1 MNLRHTALTVVCGLM
16 LAACS
21 RQDRPS
27 IIGHWQ
33 AERTTVFSAH
43 LPVGP
48 DIVISEQA
56 VAVPGTEA
64 QIPLN
69 GISQKDNEAVLE
81 LPYGV
86 GVSFFF
92 DGPDRIHFDAPVLG
106 KVYYR
111 RVHDAIAAQ
120 AAPQQDAKAQA
131 AGPVTASAVVPAVAV
146 QTQRPPSPPVQ
157 VAPVSLSEHAP
168 EVPHRPVRP
177 SAFDQA
183 VLAARQGDQDSA
195 IDNLNEALK
204 QGFRGFDKI
213 DAAPEFASL
222 RQDVRYQALLAHYR

>member
-1 MNLRHTALTVVCGLM
+1 MNLRHTALTVACGLM

-33 AERTTVFSAH
+33 AERASIFSAL

-56 VAVPGTEA
+56 VSVPGTEA
-64 QIPLN
+64 RIPLN
-69 GISQKDNEAVLE
+69 GITRKDDETVLE

-86 GVSFFF
+86 GVTFIF
-92 DGPDRIHFDAPVLG
+92 DGPDRIHLDAPVLG
-106 KVYYR
+106 KIYYL
-111 RVHDAIAAQ
+111 RVHDAVAAQTAPKQDAGAQ
-120 AAPQQDAKAQA
+120 AAA
-131 AGPVTASAVVPAVAV
+131 PVVASAVVPAAV
-146 QTQRPPSPPVQ
+146 QTQRPSLPAVQ
-157 VAPVSLSEHAP
+157 VASASLGEHAP
-168 EVPHRPVRP
+168 EAPPRPVRP

-195 IDNLNEALK
+195 IDHLNEALK
-204 QGFRGFDKI
+204 QGMRGLDKI
-213 DAAPEFASL
+213 DATPEFASL
-222 RQDVRYQALLAHYR
+222 REDVRYQALLAHYR

>member
-1 MNLRHTALTVVCGLM
+1 MTVACGLM

-33 AERTTVFSAH
+33 AERATIFSAH
-43 LPVGP
+43 LPIGP

-56 VAVPGTEA
+56 VAVPGTDA
-64 QIPLN
+64 RIPLN
-69 GISQKDNEAVLE
+69 GITQKDNEAVLE

-92 DGPDRIHFDAPVLG
+92 DGTDRVHFDAPVLG

-111 RVHDAIAAQ
+111 RVHDAVAAQ
-120 AAPQQDAKAQA
+120 PAPQPDAKIQA
-131 AGPVTASAVVPAVAV
+131 AGPVMASAVVPAIAV

-157 VAPVSLSEHAP
+157 VAPVSLSEHGL
-168 EVPHRPVRP
+168 EVPPRPVRP
-177 SAFDQA
+177 SAFEQA
-183 VLAARQGDQDSA
+183 VLAARKGAQDSA
-195 IDNLNEALK
+195 IDSLNEAFK
-204 QGFRGFDKI
+204 QGFRGFDMI

-222 RQDVRYQALLAHYR
+222 REDLRYQALLAHYR

>member
-1 MNLRHTALTVVCGLM
+1 MSLRHTALTVACGL
-16 LAACS
+16 LLVACS

-33 AERTTVFSAH
+33 AERATVFSAH
-43 LPVGP
+43 LPIGP

-64 QIPLN
+64 RIPLN
-69 GISQKDNEAVLE
+69 GISQKGDEAVLE
-81 LPYGV
+81 MQYGV

-92 DGPDRIHFDAPVLG
+92 DGPDRIHFDVPLLG

-111 RVHDAIAAQ
+111 RVHDAVVTQ
-120 AAPQQDAKAQA
+120 TAPQRDAKVQA

-146 QTQRPPSPPVQ
+146 QTQRPAPPPVK
-157 VAPVSLSEHAP
+157 VAPESVSEDAVAAP
-168 EVPHRPVRP
+168 PRPIRS

-183 VLAARQGDQDSA
+183 VLAAHQGDQDSA
-195 IDNLNEALK
+195 IDHLNEAFR

-222 RQDVRYQALLAHYR
+222 RGDVRYQALLAHYR